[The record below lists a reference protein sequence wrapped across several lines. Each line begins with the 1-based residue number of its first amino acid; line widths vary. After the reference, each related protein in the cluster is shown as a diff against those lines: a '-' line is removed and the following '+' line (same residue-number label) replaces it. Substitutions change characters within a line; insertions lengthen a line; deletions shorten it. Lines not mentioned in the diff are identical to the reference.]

1 MFAEKLKEARIA
13 SGLSQKYI
21 AEQLQLTRPI
31 YNQIEQGKILPKIE
45 DLPKIAQIL
54 NIDTQKLQNAMC
66 IHTKTACIHRPTHK
80 SSITTYKLTVTLN
93 RSEFVKLN
101 KSNLKKCGYENLEDF
116 LRMAYKQLQKQ
127 LDKIENEES
136 KNG

>member
-45 DLPKIAQIL
+45 DLPKIAQVL